1 MYKIMGNS
9 REKYGKNMGS
19 RVEIKCVNML
29 I

>member
-1 MYKIMGNS
+1 MYNIMGNS
-9 REKYGKNMGS
+9 WEKHGKNMGS